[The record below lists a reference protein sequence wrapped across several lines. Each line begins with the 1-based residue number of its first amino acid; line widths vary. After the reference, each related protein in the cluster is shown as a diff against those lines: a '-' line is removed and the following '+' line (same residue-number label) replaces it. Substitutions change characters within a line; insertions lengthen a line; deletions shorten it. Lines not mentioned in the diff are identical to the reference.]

1 MVSLQFNGKYGF
13 NTPLGHINL
22 EVHPGEC
29 IGISGANGSGK
40 STLLKTLGG
49 QISPLEGVPVIDK
62 VPTSSKQALALI
74 KSIDAPLFLPDLTIQ
89 EHLEL
94 AFKEEE
100 NIQRIQTQK
109 WRLEEILDF
118 PPSWLSS
125 GQSQRAFLALHLH
138 ENWNFILLD
147 EPERHLDKDWIGFLS
162 EELNAIASLG
172 VGIVV
177 ASHNEQLLG
186 SCTRTIGLQ

>member
-1 MVSLQFNGKYGF
+1 MVSLQFHGKYGYK
-13 NTPLGHINL
+13 TPLGQIDL
-22 EVHPGEC
+22 ELRRGEY
-29 IGISGANGSGK
+29 IGVSGVNGSGK

-49 QISPLEGVPVIDK
+49 QIDPLEGVPVIDK

-74 KSIDAPLFLPDLTIQ
+74 KSIDAPSFLPDLTIQ
-89 EHLEL
+89 EHFEL
-94 AFKEEE
+94 VFKGKE
-100 NIQRIQTQK
+100 NTQRIQTQK

-125 GQSQRAFLALHLH
+125 GQKQRAFLALHVH

-147 EPERHLDKDWIGFLS
+147 EPERHLDKGWIGFLS

-177 ASHNEQLLG
+177 ASHNERLLN
-186 SCTRTIGLQ
+186 SCDRAIEL